1 MEVLITGGA
10 GFLGSRL
17 ARALLERG
25 TLAGP
30 DGRQQT
36 ISRITLLDIAP
47 ATIADP
53 RVRVLTGDISD
64 PAVLASAITHETASI
79 FHLAAI
85 VSGQA
90 EADFELGMR
99 INFDATRLILE
110 RARQLATCPRVV
122 FTSSVAV
129 FGGPLPAQVGDG
141 TIATPQSSYG
151 AQKLMGEILVTD
163 YSRKGYIDGR
173 ALRMPTICVR
183 PGVPN
188 KAASSFA
195 SGIIREPLNDQPAV
209 CPVAPETPM
218 WVMSPRKAIEGLIHG
233 HEIDGAAL
241 GASLGTTRS
250 LNMPGLATCVRE
262 MVAALQAVA
271 GANVAARI
279 RWEPDPAVIRIVN
292 SWPGSFDAARA
303 AALGFTADPDF
314 ESIVRAHIQDEVK
327 R

>member
-10 GFLGSRL
+10 GFLGTRL
-17 ARALLERG
+17 AKALLARG
-25 TLAGP
+25 TLTGP
-30 DGRQQT
+30 DGRQQAIRT
-36 ISRITLLDIAP
+36 LTLLDVAAP
-47 ATIADP
+47 AAIDDP
-53 RVRVLTGDISD
+53 RVRVVTGDISD
-64 PAVLASAITHETASI
+64 PAVIRRALTADTASV
-79 FHLAAI
+79 FHLAAV

-99 INFDATRLILE
+99 INFDATRLILDC
-110 RARQLATCPRVV
+110 AREHGKRPRVV

-129 FGGPLPAQVGDG
+129 FGGPLPQQVGDG
-141 TIATPQSSYG
+141 TVATPQSSYG

-163 YSRKGYIDGR
+163 YSRKGFIDGR

-233 HEIDGAAL
+233 HEIDGERL
-241 GASLGTTRS
+241 GATRT
-250 LNMPGLATCVRE
+250 LNMPGLATTVRD
-262 MVAALQAVA
+262 MVGALEKVA
-271 GANVAARI
+271 GANVVARI
-279 RWEPDPAVIRIVN
+279 RWEPDAAVIRIVN
-292 SWPGSFDAARA
+292 SWPGNFDAARA
-303 AALGFTADPDF
+303 AALGFAADPDF
-314 ESIVRAHIQDEVK
+314 ESIVRAHVQDELG

>member
-1 MEVLITGGA
+1 MQVLITGGA
-10 GFLGSRL
+10 GFLGTRL
-17 ARALLERG
+17 AKALLARG
-25 TLAGP
+25 TLTGP
-30 DGRQQT
+30 DGGQQP
-36 ISRITLLDIAP
+36 ISRLTLLDVATP
-47 ATIADP
+47 AAIDDP
-53 RVRVLTGDISD
+53 RVRVVTGDISD
-64 PAVLASAITHETASI
+64 AAVIADALTPGTTSV
-79 FHLAAI
+79 FHLAAV

-99 INFDATRLILE
+99 INFDATRLILD
-110 RARQLATCPRVV
+110 RARTLGSRPRVV

-129 FGGPLPAQVGDG
+129 FGGPLPAQVTDG
-141 TIATPQSSYG
+141 TVATPQSSYG

-173 ALRMPTICVR
+173 TLRMPTICVR

-241 GASLGTTRS
+241 GATRT
-250 LNMPGLATCVRE
+250 LNMPGLATSVRD
-262 MVAALQAVA
+262 MVGALETVA
-271 GANVAARI
+271 GASVAARI

-292 SWPGSFDAARA
+292 SWPGSFDAVRA
-303 AALGFTADPDF
+303 TALGFAADPDF
-314 ESIVRAHIQDEVK
+314 ESIVRAHIQDEQK

>member
-17 ARALLERG
+17 AKALLERG

-30 DGRQQT
+30 DGRQQA
-36 ISRITLLDIAP
+36 IGRITLLDLAP
-47 ATIADP
+47 ASIIDP

-64 PAVLASAITHETASI
+64 AAVIAAAITPETVSI
-79 FHLAAI
+79 FHLAAV

-110 RARQLATCPRVV
+110 RARQLGSRPRVV

-129 FGGPLPAQVGDG
+129 FGGPLPAQVTDG
-141 TIATPQSSYG
+141 TVATPQSSYG

-183 PGVPN
+183 PGAPN

-241 GASLGTTRS
+241 GATRT
-250 LNMPGLATCVRE
+250 LNMPGLATSVAE
-262 MVAALQAVA
+262 MVAALEQVA

>member
-1 MEVLITGGA
+1 MITGGA

-17 ARALLERG
+17 ARALLARG
-25 TLAGP
+25 TLAGA
-30 DGRQQT
+30 DGRQQP
-36 ISRITLLDIAP
+36 ISRLTLLDVATP
-47 ATIADP
+47 AAIDDP
-53 RVRVLTGDISD
+53 RVRIVTGDISD
-64 PAVLASAITHETASI
+64 AAVIAAALTAETASV
-79 FHLAAI
+79 FHLAAV

-99 INFDATRLILE
+99 INFDATRLILD
-110 RARQLATCPRVV
+110 RARALGARPRLV

-129 FGGPLPAQVGDG
+129 FGGPLPAQVTDG
-141 TIATPQSSYG
+141 TVATPQSSYG

-163 YSRKGYIDGR
+163 CSRKGYIDGR

-195 SGIIREPLNDQPAV
+195 SGIIREPLNDQVAV
-209 CPVAPETPM
+209 CPVTPETPI

-233 HEIDGAAL
+233 HEIDGERL
-241 GASLGTTRS
+241 GATRT
-250 LNMPGLATCVRE
+250 LNMPGLATTVRD
-262 MVAALQAVA
+262 MVGALERVA

-292 SWPGSFDAARA
+292 SWPGNFDAARA
-303 AALGFTADPDF
+303 TALGFGADPDF
-314 ESIVRAHIQDEVK
+314 ESIVRAHIQDELG

>member
-10 GFLGSRL
+10 GFLGTRL
-17 ARALLERG
+17 AKALLARG
-25 TLAGP
+25 TLADA
-30 DGRQQT
+30 DGSQQP
-36 ISRITLLDIAP
+36 IRRLTLLDVAP
-47 ATIADP
+47 PAAIDDP
-53 RVRVLTGDISD
+53 RVRVVTGDISD
-64 PAVLASAITHETASI
+64 PAVIRAALTPATASI
-79 FHLAAI
+79 FHLAAV
-85 VSGQA
+85 VSGHA
-90 EADFELGMR
+90 EADFDLGMR
-99 INFDATRLILE
+99 INFDATRLILDC
-110 RARQLATCPRVV
+110 AREHGRRPRFV

-129 FGGPLPAQVGDG
+129 FGGPLPQQVTDG

-163 YSRKGYIDGR
+163 YSRKGFIDGR

-218 WVMSPRKAIEGLIHG
+218 WVMSPRQAIEGLIHG
-233 HEIDGAAL
+233 HEIDGERL
-241 GASLGTTRS
+241 GATRT
-250 LNMPGLATCVRE
+250 LNMPGLATTVRD
-262 MVAALQAVA
+262 MVAALDKVA

-279 RWEPDPAVIRIVN
+279 RWEPDPVVIRIVN

-303 AALGFTADPDF
+303 SALGFVADPDF
-314 ESIVRAHIQDEVK
+314 ESIIRAHIEGECG

>member
-17 ARALLERG
+17 AKALLERG

-30 DGRQQT
+30 DGRQQA
-36 ISRITLLDIAP
+36 IGRITLLDLAP
-47 ATIADP
+47 ASIIDP

-64 PAVLASAITHETASI
+64 AAVIAAAITPETASI
-79 FHLAAI
+79 FHLAAV

-110 RARQLATCPRVV
+110 RARQLGSRPRVV

-129 FGGPLPAQVGDG
+129 FGGPLPAQVTDG
-141 TIATPQSSYG
+141 TVATPQSSYG

-183 PGVPN
+183 PGAPN

-241 GASLGTTRS
+241 GATRT
-250 LNMPGLATCVRE
+250 LNMPGLATSVAE
-262 MVAALQAVA
+262 MVGALEKVA